1 MLEPSFIIQ
10 VQRAICRNSRFHI
23 KWTRVIF
30 ENLYIDEVYL
40 FTFKIDRWNNKF
52 INCLPHKVARRCKIT
67 TFVAVQIYFFF
78 NEYLYFLKDFKFSER
93 KVLRSKICV
102 ERIGQL
108 FGYIFLVTSEFNTEN
123 ILHVTSN
130 NVTENFTEDIFS
142 SVVGLQLSQKV
153 FQLSPCVLCRWSI
166 QWCKQHTTRKCQ
178 YQG

>member
-1 MLEPSFIIQ
+1 M
-10 VQRAICRNSRFHI
+10 N
-23 KWTRVIF
+23 
-30 ENLYIDEVYL
+30 
-40 FTFKIDRWNNKF
+40 
-52 INCLPHKVARRCKIT
+52 
-67 TFVAVQIYFFF
+67 IYT
-78 NEYLYFLKDFKFSER
+78 FLKDFKFSQR

-153 FQLSPCVLCRWSI
+153 FQLSPCVLCR
-166 QWCKQHTTRKCQ
+166 
-178 YQG
+178 